1 MIVLGADEL
10 EAIRLAD
17 VEGLYQ
23 EGAAARMGVSRATF
37 GRILAAAR
45 SKVARA
51 LVEGTVLLIGGGDDA
66 RDPSREDTTC
76 PRRGPAGGPG
86 RRCTC
91 GVRGR
96 METSGGKRE
105 V

>member
-1 MIVLGADEL
+1 VIVMGPDEL

-23 EGAAARMGVSRATF
+23 EDAAACMGVSRATF

-51 LVEGTVLLIGGGDDA
+51 LVEETVLLIGGGDEVG
-66 RDPSREDTTC
+66 DPEPEDSAC
-76 PRRGPAGGPG
+76 PRHGPSGGRG

-91 GVRGR
+91 GTGGPMGASAAKRG
-96 METSGGKRE
+96 G
-105 V
+105 